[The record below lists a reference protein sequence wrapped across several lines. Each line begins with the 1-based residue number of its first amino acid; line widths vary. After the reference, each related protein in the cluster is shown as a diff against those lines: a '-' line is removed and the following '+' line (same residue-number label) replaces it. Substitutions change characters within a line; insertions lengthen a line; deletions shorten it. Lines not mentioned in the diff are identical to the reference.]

1 MLQLIKWSNN
11 RHTCGLEDGPVHGL
25 DAVCDCLDGDGVVP
39 ARLKVGQR
47 EVGLVNSHAAA
58 VPVES
63 LQFVVCHL

>member
-39 ARLKVGQR
+39 AGLKVGQR
-47 EVGLVNSHAAA
+47 EVGLVHSHAAA
-58 VPVES
+58 VTVEG
-63 LQFVVCHL
+63 LQLVVGYL